1 MRLKCHPHR
10 SHPHPPPHHQ
20 DGRNDHLRPRCVPDS
35 NDRRPF
41 TLSSSS
47 PTFISFS
54 LRRFSL
60 AWHWRSPSWW
70 RARGFKVFS
79 FSETQ
84 SFYSASL
91 SQLPQPSHLLFNA
104 QTTNYLTSPISD
116 QTQPAKTR
124 STLPLHPRTFLQ
136 RLPQYCTAILMALV
150 GSKYL
155 PLRPTIHFDFGWLP
169 KLITQR
175 VQCISLHKSICFSF

>member
-1 MRLKCHPHR
+1 MVAMIIFARGVFQILMTAGLYP
-10 SHPHPPPHHQ
+10 
-20 DGRNDHLRPRCVPDS
+20 L
-35 NDRRPF
+35 F
-41 TLSSSS
+41 FFSSSS
-47 PTFISFS
+47 RTFISFS

-79 FSETQ
+79 FSEIQ

-91 SQLPQPSHLLFNA
+91 SQLQQPSHLLFNA
-104 QTTNYLTSPISD
+104 QTTNFLTSPISD

-124 STLPLHPRTFLQ
+124 STLPLHARTFLQ
-136 RLPQYCTAILMALV
+136 QLPQYCTAILMALV

-175 VQCISLHKSICFSF
+175 VQCISLHKSICFSL